1 MKLALLGGGGFRV
14 PMVYGALL
22 ERAGRL
28 GLDEITLYD
37 VSETRLARIGPV
49 LEGLERELGE
59 RLVVR
64 PTTVLDEA
72 LEGADFVFC
81 AIRPGQLEGRAVDE
95 RVPLEAG
102 VVGQETIGPGGICLA
117 LRTVPVIVE
126 LAEAVAKQAPGAW
139 FVNFTNPAGLVTEAI
154 REVIG
159 DRALGICDSPRAL
172 CRRVAE
178 ALGRTPDELWFDYFG
193 LNHLGWL
200 RGVYDGDGD
209 LLPGLLAD
217 DELLESFEEG
227 KLFGAEW
234 LRSLGMIPNEYL
246 YFHYFAADT
255 VDALSSTG
263 APSRGEFLLRQQADF
278 YAGANGATPEEAL
291 AAWRDARRERDRT
304 YFAEV
309 RSAAGLAAAED
320 SWEDLGGYEAE
331 AIAVVEAIAGNEKR
345 VLILDTANRSSMP
358 FLGASAVVEVP
369 CVVGRAGAIPTAVG
383 DVPAHARALIETIKD
398 VEQTTIRA
406 ALAGSRALAVRALAL
421 HPLVPSVTVA
431 RQIFSEYDQRHEAI
445 AGRFS

>member
-1 MKLALLGGGGFRV
+1 MKIALLGGGGFRV

-22 ERAGRL
+22 ARARRL
-28 GLDEITLYD
+28 RLDEITLYD
-37 VSETRLARIGPV
+37 VSETRLGRITPV
-49 LEGLERELGE
+49 LEGLERDLGE

-81 AIRPGQLEGRAVDE
+81 AIRPGRLEGRVVDE
-95 RVPLEAG
+95 RVPLQAG

-117 LRTVPVIVE
+117 LRTVPVMVE
-126 LAEAVAKQAPGAW
+126 LAEAVAKRAPGAW

-159 DRALGICDSPRAL
+159 SRALGICDSPRAL
-172 CRRVAE
+172 CRRVAG
-178 ALGRTPDELWFDYFG
+178 ALGRSPDELWFDYFG

-200 RGVYDGDGD
+200 RGVSDGDGD

-246 YFHYFAADT
+246 YFHYFAADI
-255 VDALSSTG
+255 VDALKTG
-263 APSRGEFLLRQQADF
+263 APSRGEFLVRQQADF
-278 YAGANGATPEEAL
+278 YAADGATPEEAL
-291 AAWRDARRERDRT
+291 AAWRSSRHERDRT

-309 RSAAGLAAAED
+309 RAAAGVGASDED
-320 SWEDLGGYEAE
+320 WDDVGGYEAE
-331 AIAVVEAIAGNEKR
+331 AIAVVEAIAGNEDR
-345 VLILDTANRSSMP
+345 VLILNTANRSSLP
-358 FLGASAVVEVP
+358 FLDERAVVEVP

-383 DVPAHARALIETIKD
+383 DVPAHARALIETIKE
-398 VEQTTIRA
+398 VERTTIRA
-406 ALAGSRALAVRALAL
+406 ALEGSRALAVRALAL

-431 RQIFSEYDQRHEAI
+431 RRIFGEYGERQEAI

>member
-1 MKLALLGGGGFRV
+1 MKIALLGGGGFRV

-22 ERAGRL
+22 KRARRL
-28 GLDEITLYD
+28 GLDELALYD
-37 VSETRLARIGPV
+37 VSKGRLRRIAPV

-81 AIRPGQLEGRAVDE
+81 AIRPGRLEGRAVDE
-95 RVPLEAG
+95 RIPLEAG

-126 LAEAVAKQAPGAW
+126 LAEAVAQRAPGAW

-159 DRALGICDSPRAL
+159 PRALGICDSPRAL
-172 CRRVAE
+172 CRRVAA
-178 ALGRTPDELWFDYFG
+178 ALGRSPEELWFDYFG

-200 RGVYDGDGD
+200 RSVSDGDRD

-227 KLFGAEW
+227 RLFGAEW

-246 YFHYFAADT
+246 YFHYFASDT
-255 VDALSSTG
+255 VDALRTVGS
-263 APSRGEFLLRQQADF
+263 SRGEFLLRQQADF
-278 YAGANGATPEEAL
+278 YAADGATPEEAL
-291 AAWRDARRERDRT
+291 AAWRRARRERDRT

-309 RSAAGLAAAED
+309 RAAAGVDGSED
-320 SWEDLGGYEAE
+320 DWEDVGGYEAE
-331 AIAVVEAIAGNEKR
+331 AIAVVEAIAGNEDR
-345 VLILDTANRSSMP
+345 VLILDTANRSSLP
-358 FLGASAVVEVP
+358 FLDERAVVEVP
-369 CVVGRAGAIPTAVG
+369 CVVGRAGAVPTAVG
-383 DVPAHARALIETIKD
+383 DVPPHARALIETIKE
-398 VEQTTIRA
+398 VERTTIRA
-406 ALAGSRALAVRALAL
+406 ALEGSRALAVRALAL
-421 HPLVPSVTVA
+421 HPLVPSVNVA
-431 RQIFSEYDQRHEAI
+431 RRIFAEYGERHEAI

>member
-1 MKLALLGGGGFRV
+1 VKIALLGGGGFRV

-22 ERAGRL
+22 ARARRL
-28 GLDEITLYD
+28 GLDELALYD
-37 VSETRLARIGPV
+37 VSATRLDRITPV
-49 LEGLERELGE
+49 LDGLERELGE

-72 LEGADFVFC
+72 LDGADFVFC
-81 AIRPGQLEGRAVDE
+81 AIRPGRLEGRAVDE

-102 VVGQETIGPGGICLA
+102 VLGQETIGPGGICLA
-117 LRTVPVIVE
+117 LRTVPVMLE
-126 LAEAVAKQAPGAW
+126 LAEAVAERAPSAW

-172 CRRVAE
+172 CLRVAA
-178 ALGRTPDELWFDYFG
+178 ALGREPEELWFDYFG

-200 RGVYDGDGD
+200 RGVNDGARD

-217 DELLESFEEG
+217 DELVESFEEG

-255 VDALSSTG
+255 VDALRTG
-263 APSRGEFLLRQQADF
+263 GQSRGEYLLHQQADF
-278 YAGANGATPEEAL
+278 YAADGDTPETAL
-291 AAWRDARRERDRT
+291 ATWRRARRERNRT

-309 RSAAGLAAAED
+309 REAAGIAGPDEA
-320 SWEDLGGYEAE
+320 WEDVGGYEAE
-331 AIAVVEAIAGNEKR
+331 AIAVVEAVAGNEDR
-345 VLILDTANRSSMP
+345 VLILDTANRGSLP
-358 FLGASAVVEVP
+358 FLDERAVVEVP
-369 CVVGRAGAIPTAVG
+369 CVVGGAGPIPTAVG
-383 DVPAHARALIETIKD
+383 EVPAHARALIETIKD
-398 VEQTTIRA
+398 VERTTIRA
-406 ALAGSRALAVRALAL
+406 AVEGSRDLAVRALAH
-421 HPLVPSVTVA
+421 HPLVPSVNVA
-431 RQIFSEYDQRHEAI
+431 RRIFAEYGQRHEAL

>member
-1 MKLALLGGGGFRV
+1 MKIALLGGGGFRV

-22 ERAGRL
+22 KRAGRL

-37 VSETRLARIGPV
+37 LSETRLARIAPV

-59 RLVVR
+59 RLLVR
-64 PTTVLDEA
+64 STTVLDEA

-81 AIRPGQLEGRAVDE
+81 AIRPGRLEGRAVDE

-126 LAEAVAKQAPGAW
+126 LAEAVAKRAPGAW
-139 FVNFTNPAGLVTEAI
+139 FINFTNPAGLVTEAI

-178 ALGRTPDELWFDYFG
+178 ALDRSPAELWFDYFG

-200 RGVYDGDGD
+200 RGVYDGDSD

-217 DELLESFEEG
+217 VELLESFEEG

-255 VDALSSTG
+255 VEALSTG

-291 AAWRDARRERDRT
+291 AAWRDARRERNRT

-309 RSAAGLAAAED
+309 RAAAGLAADD
-320 SWEDLGGYEAE
+320 SSEDLGGYEAE
-331 AIAVVEAIAGNEKR
+331 AIAVVEAIAGNEDR
-345 VLILDTANRSSMP
+345 VLILDTANRSSLP
-358 FLGASAVVEVP
+358 FLDESAVVEVP

-398 VEQTTIRA
+398 VERTAIRA
-406 ALAGSRALAVRALAL
+406 ALEGSRSLAVRALAL
-421 HPLVPSVTVA
+421 HPLVPSVNVA
-431 RQIFSEYDQRHEAI
+431 RRIFSEYDERHEAI

>member
-1 MKLALLGGGGFRV
+1 MKIALLGGGGFRV

-22 ERAGRL
+22 KRAGRL
-28 GLDEITLYD
+28 GLDEVALYD
-37 VSETRLARIGPV
+37 VSETRLARIAPV
-49 LEGLERELGE
+49 LAGLERELGE

-64 PTTVLDEA
+64 STTVLDEA

-81 AIRPGQLEGRAVDE
+81 AIRPGRLEGRAVDE

-126 LAEAVAKQAPGAW
+126 LAEAVAKRAPGAW
-139 FVNFTNPAGLVTEAI
+139 FINFTNPAGLVTEAI

-178 ALGRTPDELWFDYFG
+178 ALDRSPAELWFDYFG

-200 RGVYDGDGD
+200 RGVYDGDSD

-217 DELLESFEEG
+217 VELLESFEEG
-227 KLFGAEW
+227 KLFGADW

-255 VDALSSTG
+255 VEALSAG

-309 RSAAGLAAAED
+309 RAAAGLAAADD

-331 AIAVVEAIAGNEKR
+331 AIAVVEAIAGNEDR
-345 VLILDTANRSSMP
+345 VLILDTANRSSLP
-358 FLGASAVVEVP
+358 FLDESAVVEVP

-398 VEQTTIRA
+398 VERTTIRA
-406 ALAGSRALAVRALAL
+406 ALEGSRSLAVRALAL
-421 HPLVPSVTVA
+421 HPLVPSVNVA
-431 RQIFSEYDQRHEAI
+431 RRIFSEYDERQEAI

>member
-22 ERAGRL
+22 TRAGRL

-37 VSETRLARIGPV
+37 VSETRLARIAPV

-81 AIRPGQLEGRAVDE
+81 AIRPGRLEGRAVDE

-126 LAEAVAKQAPGAW
+126 LAEAVARRAPGAW

-159 DRALGICDSPRAL
+159 GRALGICDSPRAL
-172 CRRVAE
+172 CRRVAA
-178 ALGRTPDELWFDYFG
+178 ALGRSPDELWFDYFG

-217 DELLESFEEG
+217 DELVESFEEG

-255 VDALSSTG
+255 VEALRTG

-278 YAGANGATPEEAL
+278 YAANGATPEEAL
-291 AAWRDARRERDRT
+291 AAWRNARRERDRT

-309 RSAAGLAAAED
+309 RAAAGLPAAD
-320 SWEDLGGYEAE
+320 DTWEDLGGYEAE
-331 AIAVVEAIAGNEKR
+331 AIAVVEAIAGNEDR
-345 VLILDTANRSSMP
+345 VLILDTANRGSLP
-358 FLGASAVVEVP
+358 FLDESAVVEVP

-383 DVPAHARALIETIKD
+383 DVPAHARALIETMKD
-398 VEQTTIRA
+398 VERTTIRA
-406 ALAGSRALAVRALAL
+406 ALEGSRTLAVRALAL
-421 HPLVPSVTVA
+421 HPLVPSVNVA
-431 RQIFSEYDQRHEAI
+431 RRIFSEYGERHDAI
-445 AGRFS
+445 AGQFS

>member
-1 MKLALLGGGGFRV
+1 MKIALLGGGGFRV
-14 PMVYGALL
+14 PMVYGALVT
-22 ERAGRL
+22 RARRL

-37 VSETRLARIGPV
+37 VSETRLGRIAPV

-81 AIRPGQLEGRAVDE
+81 AIRPGRLEGRAVDE

-117 LRTVPVIVE
+117 LRTVPVMVE
-126 LAEAVAKQAPGAW
+126 LAEAVARRAPGAW
-139 FVNFTNPAGLVTEAI
+139 FINFTNPAGLVTEAI
-154 REVIG
+154 RDVIG
-159 DRALGICDSPRAL
+159 LRALGICDSPRAL
-172 CRRVAE
+172 CRRVAG
-178 ALGRTPDELWFDYFG
+178 ALGRSPDELWFDYFG

-200 RGVYDGDGD
+200 RGVSDGGGD

-255 VDALSSTG
+255 VDALRTG

-278 YAGANGATPEEAL
+278 YAADGATPQEAL
-291 AAWRDARRERDRT
+291 AAWRSARRERDRT

-309 RSAAGLAAAED
+309 RAAAGMGVSDED
-320 SWEDLGGYEAE
+320 WEDVGGYEAE
-331 AIAVVEAIAGNEKR
+331 AIAVVEAIAGNEDR
-345 VLILDTANRSSMP
+345 VLILDTANRSSLP
-358 FLGASAVVEVP
+358 FLDERAVVEVP

-383 DVPAHARALIETIKD
+383 DVPAHARALIETIKE
-398 VEQTTIRA
+398 VERTTIRA
-406 ALAGSRALAVRALAL
+406 ALEGSRALAVRALAL
-421 HPLVPSVTVA
+421 HPLVPSVNVA
-431 RQIFSEYDQRHEAI
+431 RRIFEEYGERQEAI
-445 AGRFS
+445 SGRFS

>member
-1 MKLALLGGGGFRV
+1 MKIALLGGGGFRV

-22 ERAGRL
+22 ARARRL
-28 GLDEITLYD
+28 RLEELTLYD
-37 VSETRLARIGPV
+37 VSETRLDRIAPV

-64 PTTVLDEA
+64 PTTVLEEA
-72 LEGADFVFC
+72 LEGADFVFS
-81 AIRPGQLEGRAVDE
+81 AIRPGQLEGRVVDE
-95 RVPLEAG
+95 RVALDAG

-117 LRTVPVIVE
+117 LRTVPAMVE
-126 LAEAVAKQAPGAW
+126 IAEAVAERAPGAW

-159 DRALGICDSPRAL
+159 ERALGICDSPRAL
-172 CRRVAE
+172 CRRVAG
-178 ALGRTPDELWFDYFG
+178 ALGRAPDELWFDYFG

-200 RGVYDGDGD
+200 RGVYDGDRD

-217 DELLESFEEG
+217 GELLESFEEG

-234 LRSLGMIPNEYL
+234 LRSLRMIPNEYL

-255 VDALSSTG
+255 VAAVRAG
-263 APSRGEFLLRQQADF
+263 APSRAEFLLRQQADF
-278 YAGANGATPEEAL
+278 YSANGATPEEAL
-291 AAWRDARRERDRT
+291 AAWRSARRERDQT

-309 RSAAGLAAAED
+309 RAAAGVAAPGQD
-320 SWEDLGGYEAE
+320 WEDVGGYEAE

-345 VLILDTANRSSMP
+345 VLILDTANRSSLP
-358 FLGASAVVEVP
+358 FLDEHAVVEVP

-383 DVPAHARALIETIKD
+383 SVPAHARALIETIKE
-398 VEQTTIRA
+398 VERTTIRA
-406 ALAGSRALAVRALAL
+406 AHEGSRELAVRALAL
-421 HPLVPSVTVA
+421 HPLVPSVNVA
-431 RQIFSEYDQRHEAI
+431 RRIFGEYVERHA
-445 AGRFS
+445 ALGARFS